1 MTLQR
6 FRTLTANVDA
16 LHLRHAMIAALMLE
30 VPLDREG
37 YRRFY
42 GRVVGSLE
50 SRESLETLD
59 QPAPEIGL
67 PAIRPEFV
75 SA

>member
-6 FRTLTANVDA
+6 FRTLTADADA

-30 VPLDREG
+30 VPRDREG

-42 GRVVGSLE
+42 DRVIESLK
-50 SRESLETLD
+50 SLETLA
-59 QPAPEIGL
+59 QPAPEIGR
-67 PAIRPEFV
+67 PAVRPELV